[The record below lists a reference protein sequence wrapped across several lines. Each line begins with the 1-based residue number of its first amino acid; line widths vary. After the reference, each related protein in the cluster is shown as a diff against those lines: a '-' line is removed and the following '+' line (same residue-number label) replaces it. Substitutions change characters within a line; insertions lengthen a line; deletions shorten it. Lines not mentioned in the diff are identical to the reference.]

1 MIVKFF
7 NTYEQQCRLNKIYTL
22 TVWSLVTTI
31 KRVRNVAATSVT
43 RVIQWAF
50 LKLSNKVQLSIDH
63 NQNKDLLLAWLFA
76 CALLHHYVLML
87 IANDTYTQNW

>member
-7 NTYEQQCRLNKIYTL
+7 NTYVQQCRLNKIYTL

-50 LKLSNKVQLSIDH
+50 SKLSNKVQLSIDH
-63 NQNKDLLLAWLFA
+63 HQNKDLLLAWLFA
-76 CALLHHYVLML
+76 CALLHHHLLML

>member
-1 MIVKFF
+1 MSIKQNLYF
-7 NTYEQQCRLNKIYTL
+7 NSVNLWWQPLKGYEMLQQLL
-22 TVWSLVTTI
+22 
-31 KRVRNVAATSVT
+31 VT

-63 NQNKDLLLAWLFA
+63 HQNKDLLLAWLFA
-76 CALLHHYVLML
+76 CALLHHHVLML